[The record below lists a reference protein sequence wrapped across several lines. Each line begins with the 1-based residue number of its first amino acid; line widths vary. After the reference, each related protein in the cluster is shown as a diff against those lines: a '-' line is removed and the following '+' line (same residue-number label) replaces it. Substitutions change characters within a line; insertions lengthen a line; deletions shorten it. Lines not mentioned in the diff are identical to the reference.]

1 MEKLVVRDERVKR
14 MELLDPLQARW
25 GRALRRSP

>member
-1 MEKLVVRDERVKR
+1 MAANVEHCD
-14 MELLDPLQARW
+14 